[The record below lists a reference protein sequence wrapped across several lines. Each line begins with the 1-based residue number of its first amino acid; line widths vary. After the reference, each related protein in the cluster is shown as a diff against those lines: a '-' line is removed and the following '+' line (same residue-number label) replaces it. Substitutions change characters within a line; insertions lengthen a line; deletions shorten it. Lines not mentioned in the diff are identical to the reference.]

1 MNTDTQKS
9 AKKKSRSIAKRL
21 NASLKRRNLMR
32 SLIADVLIAALF
44 VVGWC
49 LTVEGAV
56 GGKLTN
62 VADRRFTVTENFD
75 LSHNFHMMVDD
86 IRSIISGNKP
96 TGATL
101 FDGVYYCYTVTTDGT
116 FSVMPDGSSAEQVY
130 APTTSDCKSDASFVL
145 TAIIG
150 ITAVVAALQI
160 LAAIIG
166 SLLGGRMIKRYL
178 SPIDDIAIMAEKIS
192 AETERRTTDQAHAR
206 DVYRDDGEVTADE
219 LESLTDA
226 IDEID
231 DSCSRIEVHRSELSG
246 IEAAVNNM
254 LRRLEEG
261 KRKQIRF
268 VDDASHEL
276 RTPIAIIQGYV
287 NMLDRWG
294 KDDPK
299 IRDEA
304 IAAIKNEADHMK
316 TLIDQ
321 LLFLARGEMSRHV
334 MENKPIDCAMLM
346 WELLEESR
354 MLDKDHEYQISAPD
368 SEENDDGE
376 SVSPLM
382 VMGDSAMLRQCM
394 RILRDNAVKYT
405 PAGGRI
411 TLKGYLRDSK
421 VCLEVTDTGIGIP
434 SGELTRIF
442 DRFYRG
448 TNARAD
454 NTSGSGLGLSIAKW
468 IAEEHGG
475 QIEAL
480 SSTGIGTKMTV
491 VLEKM

>member
-1 MNTDTQKS
+1 MNTDTGRS

-21 NASLKRRNLMR
+21 NASLKRRNLIR
-32 SLIADVLIAALF
+32 GLIADVLIAALF
-44 VVGWC
+44 IVGWC
-49 LTVEGAV
+49 LTVEGAA

-62 VADRRFTVTENFD
+62 VTDRGFVVTEEFD
-75 LSHNFHMMVDD
+75 LSANFSAMRDD
-86 IRSIISGNKP
+86 IQVIFRGDKP
-96 TGATL
+96 EGHTL
-101 FDGVYYCYTVTTDGT
+101 FDGVYYRYTLTGKGNLAVL
-116 FSVMPDGSSAEQVY
+116 VPCE
-130 APTTSDCKSDASFVL
+130 SDASFML
-145 TAIIG
+145 TAVAG
-150 ITAVVAALQI
+150 VTALAVVIQL
-160 LAAIIG
+160 LTAIIG

-178 SPIDDIAIMAEKIS
+178 SPIDDIAIMAERIS
-192 AETERRTTDQAHAR
+192 AQTQRRSTDQARAR
-206 DVYRDDGEVTADE
+206 EVFKEDGEVTADE
-219 LESLTDA
+219 LEFLTDA

-334 MENKPIDCAMLM
+334 MENKPVDCAMLM

-354 MLDKDHEYQISAPD
+354 MLDSEHEYLISAPD
-368 SEENDDGE
+368 SEEAEDGE
-376 SVSPLM
+376 TVSPLM

-394 RILRDNAVKYT
+394 RILRDNAAKYT
-405 PAGGRI
+405 PAGGQI
-411 TLKGYLRDSK
+411 TLKGYLREEK

-434 SGELTRIF
+434 SGELSRIF

-468 IAEEHGG
+468 IAEEHNG

-480 SSTGIGTKMTV
+480 SSTDIGTKMTV
-491 VLEKM
+491 VLEKL

>member
-1 MNTDTQKS
+1 MNTDT
-9 AKKKSRSIAKRL
+9 KKTKIKSRSIAKRL
-21 NASLKRRNLMR
+21 NASLRRRNLVR
-32 SLIADVLIAALF
+32 ALIADILIAALF
-44 VVGWC
+44 VAGWC
-49 LTVEGAV
+49 LTVEGAS
-56 GGKLTN
+56 GGRLTN
-62 VADRRFTVTENFD
+62 VTDRRFTAESGFDFSENIRLTVSD
-75 LSHNFHMMVDD
+75 IKALLS
-86 IRSIISGNKP
+86 GGE
-96 TGATL
+96 TGGHTL
-101 FDGVYYCYTVTTDGT
+101 FDGVSYRYTVNMGERGGNIE
-116 FSVMPDGSSAEQVY
+116 SMPVTGSAEF
-130 APTTSDCKSDASFVL
+130 SSDASVAL
-145 TAIIG
+145 TAIVLV
-150 ITAVVAALQI
+150 TAFAAVIQL
-160 LAAIIG
+160 LSAIFG

-178 SPIDDIAIMAEKIS
+178 SPIDDIALMAEKMS
-192 AETERRTTDQAHAR
+192 SKTERRTVPG

-226 IDEID
+226 IDGID
-231 DSCSRIEVHRSELSG
+231 DSCSRIEMHRSELSG

-334 MENKPIDCAMLM
+334 MENKPVDCAMLM

-354 MLDKDHEYQISAPD
+354 MLDTDHEYVISAPD
-368 SEENDDGE
+368 SEENENGE
-376 SVSPLM
+376 TFSPLM
-382 VMGDSAMLRQCM
+382 VTGDSAMLKQCM

-405 PAGGRI
+405 PAGGQI
-411 TLKGYLRDSK
+411 TLKGYLKDGK

-434 SGELTRIF
+434 QNELSRIF

-475 QIEAL
+475 EIEAI
-480 SSTGIGTKMTV
+480 SSPGIGTKMTV
-491 VLEKM
+491 KLGGEKK

>member
-1 MNTDTQKS
+1 MNTDT
-9 AKKKSRSIAKRL
+9 KKTKIKSRSIAKRL
-21 NASLKRRNLMR
+21 NASLKRRNLVR
-32 SLIADVLIAALF
+32 SLIADILVASLF
-44 VVGWC
+44 IVGWC
-49 LTVEGAV
+49 LTVEGAT
-56 GGKLTN
+56 GGRVAN
-62 VADRRFTVTENFD
+62 VTDRRFATESDFD
-75 LSHNFHMMVDD
+75 FSENIRRTIDDVKTIFSGGKGDVHTPFH
-86 IRSIISGNKP
+86 
-96 TGATL
+96 
-101 FDGVYYCYTVTTDGT
+101 GVFYCYTVNPGEENAIAAVTP
-116 FSVMPDGSSAEQVY
+116 VAGSTEYS
-130 APTTSDCKSDASFVL
+130 SDASLAL
-145 TAIIG
+145 TAIVIV
-150 ITAVVAALQI
+150 TAFVIVVQL
-160 LAAIIG
+160 LAAIFG

-178 SPIDDIAIMAEKIS
+178 SPIDEIALMAEEIS
-192 AETERRTTDQAHAR
+192 AKTERHTTDQARAR
-206 DVYRDDGEVTADE
+206 EVFHDDGEVTADE
-219 LESLTDA
+219 LEFLTDA

-231 DSCSRIEVHRSELSG
+231 DSCSRIAVHRSELSG

-334 MENKPIDCAMLM
+334 MENKPVDCAMLM
-346 WELLEESR
+346 WELFEESR
-354 MLDKDHEYQISAPD
+354 MLDSGHEYVISAPD
-368 SEENDDGE
+368 SEENEAGE

-382 VMGDSAMLRQCM
+382 VVGDSAMLKQCM

-405 PAGGRI
+405 PAGGQI
-411 TLKGYLRDSK
+411 TLRGYLKNEK

-434 SGELTRIF
+434 QNELSRIF

-448 TNARAD
+448 SNARTD

-468 IAEEHGG
+468 IVEEHGG
-475 QIEAL
+475 EIEAL
-480 SSTGIGTKMTV
+480 SSADIGTRMTV
-491 VLEKM
+491 IIGEKKHS